1 MTTLIAFIVVIGFLV
16 FVHELGH
23 FLVAKWVG
31 VRVHVFSIGFG
42 PRLFGFRRGD
52 TDYRISALPLGGFVK
67 MAGENPGEE
76 VTGAPYE
83 FASRSVRER
92 MAIVLAGPFMNIIWA
107 ILFFAMVFYIGEDQ
121 PAYLKQVPQIGWIES
136 GSPAEEAGLQAGDL
150 LVAIGDSQV
159 STWEE
164 AFKILGRSE
173 GREVA
178 VRVKRGDQV
187 LTSRMDLSRDRLKQS
202 QTGLGLYPPLP
213 AVIGN
218 LRPGWPAEKVGL
230 KTGDRVVAINDQPI
244 THWYELTRVIH
255 NSPGVPVK
263 LEVERNGERLTFEV
277 TPRKDEADG
286 KGYIGMTPYQETIK
300 VRYGVLG
307 SFRQSLAFNW
317 HVVKLTGSYIWKV
330 MTGEQSGKAIGGPI
344 AIAQFAGEAARI
356 GILQLIRLMGLL
368 SLQLGLLNLL
378 PIPVLDGGHMVLL
391 AIEGVSGKPLS
402 VRMREVIQIIGVAV
416 LLAIMTYAIFNDL
429 SRIFSP

>member
-76 VTGAPYE
+76 LTGAPYE
-83 FASRSVRER
+83 FASKTVKER
-92 MAIVLAGPFMNIIWA
+92 MAIVLAGPFMNVIWA
-107 ILFFAMVFYIGEDQ
+107 ILFFALVFYIGEDQ
-121 PAYLKQVPQIGWIES
+121 PAYLKQTPQIGWIEA
-136 GSPAEEAGLQAGDL
+136 GSPAETAGLQPGDI
-150 LVAIGDSQV
+150 LVEIGETPV

-164 AFKILGRSE
+164 ALKVFGKSE
-173 GREVA
+173 GKQVA
-178 VRVKRGDQV
+178 VQIQRGDQT
-187 LTSRMDLSRDRLKQS
+187 LTATVDLTRDALKKSR
-202 QTGLGLYPPLP
+202 TGLGLYPPLP

-230 KTGDRVVAINDQPI
+230 KPGDRVVAINGQPV

-255 NSPGVPVK
+255 NSPGKPIT
-263 LEVERNGERLTFEV
+263 LDVERDGRRLTFEV
-277 TPRKDEADG
+277 TPKKDEADG
-286 KGYIGMTPYQETIK
+286 KGYIGMTPHQETIK
-300 VRYGVLG
+300 VRYGLLG

-317 HVVKLTGSYIWKV
+317 HVVKLTGNYIWQV
-330 MTGEQSGKAIGGPI
+330 ITGEQSGRAIGGPI

-391 AIEGVSGKPLS
+391 TIEGISGKPLS
-402 VRMREVIQIIGVAV
+402 IRLREVIQIIGVAV